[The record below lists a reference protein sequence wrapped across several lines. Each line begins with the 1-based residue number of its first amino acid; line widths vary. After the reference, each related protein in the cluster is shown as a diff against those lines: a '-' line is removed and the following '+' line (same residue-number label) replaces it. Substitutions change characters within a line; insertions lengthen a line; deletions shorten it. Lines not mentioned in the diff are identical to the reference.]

1 MASVVA
7 AICARGG
14 SKGVHRKNIRL
25 LGGKPSI
32 VYAIEQ
38 ALDCGKVDRVVVS
51 TDDLEIARIAQEYG
65 AEVPFMRPPELARDD
80 SPKWPVFQHLIQ
92 ALQEEAGSR
101 IEVLV
106 DLDVGTPLRAIEDIQ
121 GAIDALV
128 SSDADVVVTAYE
140 AERNPYFNM
149 VEGQGEYVQLVKS
162 AGRTVARRQDAPKVF
177 SLTPAV
183 FAMRRDFVLS
193 ASHWSEGKVKIFLV
207 PRERAIDIDHELD
220 FLFVEYLMTKES
232 V

>member
-1 MASVVA
+1 M
-7 AICARGG
+7 
-14 SKGVHRKNIRL
+14 
-25 LGGKPSI
+25 
-32 VYAIEQ
+32 
-38 ALDCGKVDRVVVS
+38 VS
-51 TDDLEIARIAQEYG
+51 TDDPEIARIAQEYG

-92 ALQEEAGSR
+92 ALEEEDGSR
-101 IEVLV
+101 IEVLT
-106 DLDVGTPLRAIEDIQ
+106 DLDIGTPLRAVEDIQ

-149 VEGQGEYVQLVKS
+149 VEGPGEYVQLVKS
-162 AGRTVARRQDAPKVF
+162 AGRTVTRRQDAPKVF

-193 ASHWSEGKVKIFLV
+193 ASHWSQGKVKIFVV